1 MLKRNKR
8 CEKAKK
14 TTTMKL
20 TKLVFLS
27 IISLLLMSA
36 DTPKQTFDFR
46 IRTITAGITLE
57 NLDDLKSIKN
67 AITFLEKA
75 KSSYINKGYEVQD
88 IRISTQNLHELVTD
102 TPTEHTIQQLKEIDK
117 ILVQNSISL
126 SIGELISGNQYDEKL
141 AEWTVK
147 LIKETS
153 NINFSVPISSERL
166 GVHNKSIKTASEIC
180 IALSKNSKGGEANF
194 RFTASANC
202 PDGIPFFPAA
212 YHKGKNSFAIGLE
225 YPNLITK
232 VFETSD
238 WENAEVNLK
247 KELNNQFKPIENIG
261 QTLQTSDWNYD
272 GIDTSPA
279 PGLDASIGQAIET
292 LTGKPFGS
300 VTTLSACAIIT
311 KVIKNLD
318 VKSCGYSGLMLPII
332 EDTVLA
338 KRAMEANYTVAELL
352 LFSSVSGTGLDVIP
366 VAGDISK
373 ETIEGIYRDV
383 ASLSIK
389 YFNKALSA
397 RLFPIPEK
405 KAGDI
410 VDFDNPYLTS
420 SVVMKLN

>member
-1 MLKRNKR
+1 
-8 CEKAKK
+8 
-14 TTTMKL
+14 MKI
-20 TKLVFLS
+20 TKLLFLL
-27 IISLLLMSA
+27 IITLLLISA
-36 DTPKQTFDFR
+36 DKPKQTFDFR

-57 NLDDLKSIKN
+57 NLDDLNSIKN
-67 AITFLEKA
+67 AITFLKKA
-75 KSSYINKGYEVQD
+75 KNSYINSGYEVQD
-88 IRISTQNLHELVTD
+88 IRISTQNLHELFSD
-102 TPTEHTIQQLKEIDK
+102 KPTEQTIQQLKEIDK
-117 ILVQNSISL
+117 ILVKNSISL

-153 NINFSVPISSERL
+153 NINFNVPISSESL
-166 GVHNKSIKTASEIC
+166 GIHNKTIKTASEIC
-180 IALSKNSKGGEANF
+180 VALSKNSKGGEANF

-202 PDGIPFFPAA
+202 PSGIPFFPAA

-232 VFETSD
+232 VFEKSD
-238 WENAEVNLK
+238 WQNAEVNLK
-247 KELNNQFKPIENIG
+247 KELNNQFKPIEIIG
-261 QTLQTSDWNYD
+261 QNLQTSNWNYD

-300 VTTLSACAIIT
+300 ATTLSACSIIT

-332 EDTVLA
+332 EDMVLA
-338 KRAMEANYTVAELL
+338 KRAMEGNYTVKELL

-366 VAGDISK
+366 VAGNISK

-397 RLFPIPEK
+397 RLFPIPDK
-405 KAGDI
+405 NAGDI

-420 SVVMKLN
+420 SVIMKLN